1 MSKLTD
7 QESFGVT
14 TIPEESRTASPNT
27 FFPVFLGANLSLS
40 VMVFGWLAILYGLS
54 WWQAVSAIVVGTFV
68 ASIFVSASSLLGWKT
83 ATNNSV
89 SSGAF
94 FGVRGRL
101 VASFIGLLLC
111 LQYVALTIWSGG
123 ETISAGWARLT
134 NEDSSNVTLTLGYLV
149 ISVLIVLL
157 AIVGYKLILMVNKV
171 IVPAMLILI
180 TLSIFAFA
188 DSFDFNYAGTPDLY
202 ALEEFWPTW
211 ILAALTCGA
220 AGPISYVTQT
230 GDWSRYVSER
240 STTARGLVTKSFLSM
255 FIGLTIPT
263 IFGAY
268 IGVVAFD
275 ENSFAA
281 GYVMNSPNWL
291 LVPLLL
297 IAVIGSLGQGS
308 INLYSMG
315 LDLDAIAP
323 KLSRSQSTYAV
334 AAISTGL
341 VFIGKF
347 IYDAESAV
355 TNSVLFLTCMAT
367 AWFAITFTGYIKVK
381 GFFVKTDLQVFNQGL
396 RGGKYWFKSG
406 WNLNALI
413 AWLVGTSVGVM
424 GVSTE
429 EYQGVLANFFNSI
442 DISLPASAVS
452 AVVVYL
458 LLERIKPSST
468 HNQL

>member
-1 MSKLTD
+1 MSKVTD
-7 QESFGVT
+7 QEIFGVS
-14 TIPEESRTASPNT
+14 TIPEESRTASVNT
-27 FFPVFLGANLSLS
+27 FFPIFLGANLSLS

-54 WWQAVSAIVVGTFV
+54 WWAALSAIVAGTFV
-68 ASIFVSASSLLGWKT
+68 AAVFVSTSSLLGWRT

-101 VASFIGLLLC
+101 IASFVGLLLC

-134 NEDSSNVTLTLGYLV
+134 SSESSDITLAVGYLV
-149 ISVLIVLL
+149 IAVLIVLL
-157 AIVGYKLILMVNKV
+157 AIVGYKLILQVNKL

-180 TLSIFAFA
+180 TLSVIAFA
-188 DSFDFNYAGTPDLY
+188 KEFDFNYAGTPDLY
-202 ALEEFWPTW
+202 ALGTFWPTW
-211 ILAALTCGA
+211 TLAALTCGA

-230 GDWSRYVSER
+230 GDWSRYISET
-240 STTARGLVTKSFLSM
+240 STSARNLVTKSFLAL

-263 IFGAY
+263 VFGAF
-268 IGVVAFD
+268 IAVVAFD

-281 GYVMNSPNWL
+281 GYVLNSPKWL

-323 KLSRSQSTYAV
+323 KLTRAQSTYLV
-334 AAISTGL
+334 AGISTSL

-347 IYDAESAV
+347 IYDAEAAV

-367 AWFAITFTGYIKVK
+367 SWFAISITGYIKAK
-381 GFFVKTDLQVFNQGL
+381 GVFSKSDLQVFNEGKS
-396 RGGKYWFKSG
+396 GGKYWFSSG
-406 WNLNALI
+406 WNLNAVS
-413 AWLVGTSVGVM
+413 AWLLGTIVGFL

-429 EYQGVLANFFNSI
+429 EYQGLLTTNLSAI
-442 DISLPASAVS
+442 DVSLPVS
-452 AVVVYL
+452 ALTAVLVYL
-458 LLERIKPSST
+458 LLEKIRALNS
-468 HNQL
+468 